1 MSILFR
7 PIMPRL
13 LGCASVGVN
22 GLLALGLLLTAAAAA
37 AYHPPELAQLCNGNC
52 ATAADPVLL
61 R

>member
-37 AYHPPELAQLCNGNC
+37 YHPPELAQLCDGNC
-52 ATAADPVLL
+52 ASAAAPMLL